1 MYRRRRLSAASV
13 LPTTRRHADAR
24 TNDIR
29 RTFQP
34 GDDHVHAALTTC
46 SPQFGRA
53 VGASYISS
61 SSSSSNSSSSTSRSS
76 SPVRRSTRT
85 MSRRHANH
93 TAQLPI
99 VSSRSRA
106 VTALRTGSSEHP
118 ATEDVW
124 DRSVHATSSSLA
136 RCGVPVNA
144 KPTSRSR
151 RRAVLRSPIFRLILS
166 PDNSPPPAGVPMAEG
181 VRPLSHSETFTQPS
195 LSNQDDSIQIVYTE
209 GVEQVQPIRLRN
221 ARTGT
226 RSSRANP
233 LSRRS
238 TRPTRSAAHRNDQST
253 LLSGPNHSHTAV
265 DSAELQAA
273 LTVARTVDPETEDD
287 CVICLDPKSN
297 RSIVLPCMHT
307 FCFDC
312 IYRWLCIN
320 PSCPLCK
327 RLAHRI
333 VHSILSDSDFAEL
346 LVSELQEREN
356 TARPITGL
364 SANFDPAEDEVTS
377 AQRSHH
383 HFHYHLEAQPVRFV
397 DYLDG
402 MTHGNSARTSLF
414 IPPILIPSDSSFS
427 RSSALMGGSHRVS
440 YRWGSDVGSAAESR
454 RALLTGLVNN
464 ALRPR
469 DSSLMD
475 GLLLRQLVYVFGF
488 DSVPVPQ
495 EPELERIITPD
506 FLAANETHQHRLE
519 AFIRRE
525 LRVLAPW
532 LAYLSTG
539 NSSPVLRE
547 QTALSTHLDQ
557 EDTASPAVTSPL
569 ICGSPGLL
577 ADTPELD
584 ELTARVVQHCT
595 TMSITNVSA
604 LVALLSSFPALTV
617 PLVPA
622 SYISHFASEVLQ
634 FARYAGTLEQY
645 DSAVCL
651 YRRRLNVVPLPAANS
666 QSRPPRT
673 VQPDPRLAVYVA
685 SACWPRL
692 RPGFSQP
699 QGLVTHP
706 LINWLLQR
714 LFVHSVSGPVHPA
727 LLSGT
732 GERPCVLPDRPA
744 YPSNV
749 APSCHPNCL
758 RLESLSRALLEA
770 LPSSSRLH
778 TRSFSRQVAS
788 TAPDSYV
795 PADGRDDAAQPTAR
809 RMTDTELYP
818 NRLLYQR
825 VLSELIDQ
833 ARFSEALSSHFSQH
847 CSNGRGVSQQTSAS
861 ALDLIRPSEPPATS
875 VIQSQMQHNE
885 TSLDATTSP
894 VETLPS
900 EQLEPAIGAHPS
912 ALRRLNGLLLLF
924 TARIPGLGNGDSD
937 EDWLS
942 ELLHMPLLPTANMA
956 PSSALSRVID
966 LTASRERVSPT
977 ERHMSGASVDSESL
991 SGTDWNFLRQ
1001 LPWNSLG
1008 IWSTRDRANVIPID
1022 PTPVV
1027 PSPIMQNTV
1036 DFESSFSSSLM
1047 SNPSASSPS
1056 HIFQHPHDDTHNR
1069 THGHLDV
1076 GWRDSIPCVVI
1087 SSDSSSDDERVVSRT
1102 VHALTADDSDGGD
1115 HFPPSSLNH
1124 DAVRSVSNLNRKAS
1138 LASENVDADTHDPCS
1153 IVTIQTNTSSL
1164 SLTSKPSTSL
1174 GIVHDTSTDV
1184 QEPMDVDEKNDI
1196 SSPVVVASSR
1206 TGSKRPAQSAPTSVC
1221 NGVNQIADIRPPK
1234 LIKIGEFFADILQRL
1249 QRVSE
1254 ARERNSPFHTSRSV
1268 SDLIRSPHRHTHHLS
1283 RNRSPIH
1290 LESSDSDCEL
1300 LQEYIHVDS
1309 HSSCCSSS
1317 SQSDFNSTRSASSAS
1332 SSRRRATKSRST
1344 GRSGRIG
1351 RHSRCS
1357 LHRCCKS
1364 SHHRCCHKRRTCCC
1378 ASRHHRYHARRSCR
1392 CHSVSR
1398 RKHYSSNIRHRHPK
1412 IISNSPSSPILISD
1426 DNEGLTDDAC
1436 APPSCD
1442 ASQAAHSLSF
1452 TQPAGHIPNPQLTCN
1467 TSVPQPEVRVRLS
1480 PIQSP
1485 SALTPLP
1492 STSTSLVRKDVQ
1504 DISTST
1510 TDLPRDPPSRENK
1523 LAIFEP
1529 CDVSDFYRFL
1539 ERFEPPTSHAEP
1551 RLRSPDRAVS
1561 VRDCL
1566 GDVQLETKESPK
1578 VMESTDSLIVSSDAS
1593 VLLTDRTLPST
1604 SDDSN
1609 HMDSS
1614 STVSSPSESP
1624 VAILSTG
1631 PDSTSLVTSR
1641 ASHPSSTLVYIDE
1654 PRVS

>member
-13 LPTTRRHADAR
+13 IPTTRRHGDAR

-34 GDDHVHAALTTC
+34 GDDHVHATLTTSC

-53 VGASYISS
+53 IGASYIS
-61 SSSSSNSSSSTSRSS
+61 SSSSSNSSSSTSLSS

-106 VTALRTGSSEHP
+106 VTALRTGSSDHP
-118 ATEDVW
+118 ATEDTW

-136 RCGVPVNA
+136 RCGVPVNT
-144 KPTSRSR
+144 KPTGRSR

-166 PDNSPPPAGVPMAEG
+166 PDNSPPPAGIQMAET
-181 VRPLSHSETFTQPS
+181 VRPLSHPETFTQPS

-226 RSSRANP
+226 RSSRTNP

-238 TRPTRSAAHRNDQST
+238 TRPTRSTAHRNDQPT
-253 LLSGPNHSHTAV
+253 LISDPDHSHTAI

-273 LTVARTVDPETEDD
+273 LSVARTVNPETEDD

-333 VHSILSDSDFAEL
+333 IHSILSDSDFAEL

-356 TARPITGL
+356 TARRITGL
-364 SANFDPAEDEVTS
+364 PANFDSAEDEVTS

-402 MTHGNSARTSLF
+402 MTHGTSTRTSLF

-532 LAYLSTG
+532 LAYVSTD

-547 QTALSTHLDQ
+547 QAALSSHLDQ
-557 EDTASPAVTSPL
+557 EETASPAVTSPL

-577 ADTPELD
+577 ADTPDLD

-595 TMSITNVSA
+595 TVSVTNVSA
-604 LVALLSSFPALTV
+604 LVTLLSSFPALAV

-651 YRRRLNVVPLPAANS
+651 YRRRLNVVSLPTVNS
-666 QSRPPRT
+666 QSRPLRA

-727 LLSGT
+727 WLSGT

-749 APSCHPNCL
+749 APSCHLNCL

-778 TRSFSRQVAS
+778 TRSFSRQIAS
-788 TAPDSYV
+788 AAPDSYV
-795 PADGRDDAAQPTAR
+795 PTDERDSAAQLAAR

-833 ARFSEALSSHFSQH
+833 ARFSEALS
-847 CSNGRGVSQQTSAS
+847 
-861 ALDLIRPSEPPATS
+861 
-875 VIQSQMQHNE
+875 
-885 TSLDATTSP
+885 
-894 VETLPS
+894 
-900 EQLEPAIGAHPS
+900 
-912 ALRRLNGLLLLF
+912 
-924 TARIPGLGNGDSD
+924 
-937 EDWLS
+937 
-942 ELLHMPLLPTANMA
+942 
-956 PSSALSRVID
+956 
-966 LTASRERVSPT
+966 
-977 ERHMSGASVDSESL
+977 
-991 SGTDWNFLRQ
+991 
-1001 LPWNSLG
+1001 
-1008 IWSTRDRANVIPID
+1008 
-1022 PTPVV
+1022 
-1027 PSPIMQNTV
+1027 
-1036 DFESSFSSSLM
+1036 
-1047 SNPSASSPS
+1047 
-1056 HIFQHPHDDTHNR
+1056 
-1069 THGHLDV
+1069 
-1076 GWRDSIPCVVI
+1076 
-1087 SSDSSSDDERVVSRT
+1087 
-1102 VHALTADDSDGGD
+1102 
-1115 HFPPSSLNH
+1115 
-1124 DAVRSVSNLNRKAS
+1124 
-1138 LASENVDADTHDPCS
+1138 
-1153 IVTIQTNTSSL
+1153 
-1164 SLTSKPSTSL
+1164 
-1174 GIVHDTSTDV
+1174 
-1184 QEPMDVDEKNDI
+1184 
-1196 SSPVVVASSR
+1196 
-1206 TGSKRPAQSAPTSVC
+1206 
-1221 NGVNQIADIRPPK
+1221 
-1234 LIKIGEFFADILQRL
+1234 
-1249 QRVSE
+1249 
-1254 ARERNSPFHTSRSV
+1254 
-1268 SDLIRSPHRHTHHLS
+1268 
-1283 RNRSPIH
+1283 
-1290 LESSDSDCEL
+1290 
-1300 LQEYIHVDS
+1300 
-1309 HSSCCSSS
+1309 
-1317 SQSDFNSTRSASSAS
+1317 
-1332 SSRRRATKSRST
+1332 
-1344 GRSGRIG
+1344 
-1351 RHSRCS
+1351 
-1357 LHRCCKS
+1357 
-1364 SHHRCCHKRRTCCC
+1364 
-1378 ASRHHRYHARRSCR
+1378 
-1392 CHSVSR
+1392 
-1398 RKHYSSNIRHRHPK
+1398 
-1412 IISNSPSSPILISD
+1412 
-1426 DNEGLTDDAC
+1426 
-1436 APPSCD
+1436 
-1442 ASQAAHSLSF
+1442 
-1452 TQPAGHIPNPQLTCN
+1452 
-1467 TSVPQPEVRVRLS
+1467 
-1480 PIQSP
+1480 
-1485 SALTPLP
+1485 
-1492 STSTSLVRKDVQ
+1492 
-1504 DISTST
+1504 
-1510 TDLPRDPPSRENK
+1510 
-1523 LAIFEP
+1523 
-1529 CDVSDFYRFL
+1529 
-1539 ERFEPPTSHAEP
+1539 
-1551 RLRSPDRAVS
+1551 
-1561 VRDCL
+1561 
-1566 GDVQLETKESPK
+1566 
-1578 VMESTDSLIVSSDAS
+1578 
-1593 VLLTDRTLPST
+1593 
-1604 SDDSN
+1604 
-1609 HMDSS
+1609 
-1614 STVSSPSESP
+1614 
-1624 VAILSTG
+1624 
-1631 PDSTSLVTSR
+1631 
-1641 ASHPSSTLVYIDE
+1641 
-1654 PRVS
+1654 